1 MRVSITLFL
10 FISQK
15 LVQVLGGPVTEAD
28 PSEKYVYVLT
38 STSFQKWILAHGDP
52 DKMFYSCQLEP
63 IAKQAFATNVWV
75 SSPHPVHTDQFL
87 L

>member
-1 MRVSITLFL
+1 MLVFSTLFL
-10 FISQK
+10 SITQK

-75 SSPHPVHTDQFL
+75 SSLQSIRTSLF
-87 L
+87 